1 MKSKLKHI
9 ISWFAV
15 GVMML
20 SNVFSPIV
28 TAYNSGHA
36 STSFV
41 MPDHN
46 VTLKARSQVNSY
58 TIEFRP
64 NGWTGS
70 MSGLTLDYNETWV
83 LPGNGFTRTWYT
95 FDEWNTD
102 SAWNWSGYAS
112 GASVRNL
119 ATSWTVNLYAI
130 WSANKYKVAFNK
142 NEGED
147 HINPVVWTMSTQ
159 TYIYNTTWTLP
170 ENGFIRTWYDF
181 LWWSTTSW
189 WDVDYPDGYT
199 GVYNWRTTSGETV
212 TLYAKWRARTWVE
225 YKVNHYLMNTWW
237 TDYTLYTWIVYSGT
251 TYELVTGKTWNYEW
265 FTLSWSAQTD
275 HIRWDGNLEFDY
287 YYNRNQYVVTL
298 HKGRWVASVSGSGS
312 YYYNVDVNVSAEL
325 KTWYTWLNWT
335 WDKTTS
341 HFKMPATGVDM
352 TASATP
358 IPYTITVDVWSGT
371 MWWIGNEIN
380 YNVEDVAS
388 GFVLPDP
395 SRTWYDFVWWSWTTV
410 SGTTST
416 GYELPAW
423 THWSFALEAVW
434 EAKDVTYTVHHY
446 HKVIWQDEYEEKT
459 ELRQTLTGKADAPLT
474 MEDLSL
480 DIDWD
485 CVTYTWWSLTMST
498 WWLTNA
504 RLTTT
509 ILPNGNRHIY
519 LYYTR
524 NTHTVTLQTGDD
536 GIASVTPTMLTVE
549 CGATVNIGA
558 TPKTWYGF
566 KEWTIE
572 EGPAWWNPNTRA
584 PAIPTP

>member
-46 VTLKARSQVNSY
+46 VTLKARTQANNY
-58 TIEFRP
+58 TIMFRP

-70 MSGLTLDYNETWV
+70 MDSLPMVYNQSWT

-95 FDEWNTD
+95 FDEWNTSSD
-102 SAWNWSGYAS
+102 WNWSGYAS
-112 GASVRNL
+112 GDSVKNL

-147 HINPVVWTMSTQ
+147 HINPVVWSTSTQ
-159 TYIYNTTWTLP
+159 TYTYNTTWTLP
-170 ENGFIRTWYDF
+170 ENGFTRTWYDF

-189 WDVDYPDGYT
+189 WNVVYPDEYA
-199 GVYNWRTTSGETV
+199 GVYNWRTESGATV

-225 YKVNHYLMNTWW
+225 YKVNHYLMNTGW
-237 TDYTLYTWIVYSGT
+237 TDYELYTWIVYSGT
-251 TYELVTGKTWNYEW
+251 TYELVTGKTWNYQW

-275 HIRWDGNLEFDY
+275 RIRWDGGLEFDY
-287 YYNRNQYVVTL
+287 YYNRDQYTVTL
-298 HKGRWVASVSGSGS
+298 HEGRWVASVSGDGP
-312 YYYNVDVNVSAEL
+312 YYYNVDVNVSATLE
-325 KTWYTWLNWT
+325 TWYTWLNWT

-352 TASATP
+352 TAYATP
-358 IPYTITVDVWSGT
+358 IDYVITVDVWSGT
-371 MWWIGNEIN
+371 MPWGNEIH

-416 GYELPAW
+416 GYELEPW
-423 THWSFALEAVW
+423 THWNFALEAVW
-434 EAKDVTYTVHHY
+434 QAKDVTYAVHHY
-446 HKVIWQDEYEEKT
+446 IKKVWQDEYEEYSGY
-459 ELRQTLTGKADAPLT
+459 TLTGTADDPLNVSWYQI
-474 MEDLSL
+474 EVP
-480 DIDWD
+480 
-485 CVTYTWWSLTMST
+485 CGTYTWGSLTLST
-498 WWLTNA
+498 WWLESPIT
-504 RLTTT
+504 TTT
-509 ILPNGNRHIY
+509 IAADGSRHIY

-524 NTHTVTLQTGDD
+524 NTHTVTLEKDTW
-536 GIASVTPTMLTVE
+536 ISTVTEAWTYE
-549 CGATVNIGA
+549 CGATVTITA
-558 TPKTWYGF
+558 TPKTGYHF
-566 KEWTIE
+566 KTWEIVSPTSWWT
-572 EGPAWWNPNTRA
+572 PV
-584 PAIPTP
+584 TP